1 MDLRENRSV
10 EAADLARQRPA
21 YIVRCGIGKI
31 EIHAVVVNCG
41 DRLARIADAFHGIP
55 GVFRRAVVIDHC
67 PAHHREGVV
76 VHPENRTTGN
86 IQTAQENFHVAFD
99 QFGMRNRIVVEQ
111 MGQRLLE
118 AASPG
123 VE

>member
-21 YIVRCGIGKI
+21 HIVRCGIGKI

-41 DRLARIADAFHGIP
+41 NRLARIADAFHGIP

-76 VHPENRTTGN
+76 VHPENRTSGN

-99 QFGMRNRIVVEQ
+99 QFRVCNCIAAEYAGE
-111 MGQRLLE
+111 GQLE
-118 AASPG
+118 AASPR